1 LTAHL
6 RLVSW
11 YCLLGAAV
19 FLIGCSSGSKTRFR
33 VVNGVVDE
41 SDLNVLEDGNS
52 VNSNLAY
59 GTSTGYLSA
68 QAGSHQIQV
77 EASGTS
83 NAFLTQSLTFNSGTD
98 TTILP
103 FNFSSSPQS
112 LVLTDDN
119 SAPASGDAKL
129 RLINVSPSLGTADVY
144 IVSPGTD
151 INTVSPT
158 ISNFAFGSASAYQSL
173 TAGNYEIIY
182 AFAGQKITA
191 IDSGSQS
198 LSAGQIRTF
207 VGLNGQSGGFTDT
220 ILADVN

>member
-1 LTAHL
+1 M
-6 RLVSW
+6 
-11 YCLLGAAV
+11 

-33 VVNGVVDE
+33 LVNGVVDE

-68 QAGSHQIQV
+68 HAGSHQIQI
-77 EASGTS
+77 EASGTF
-83 NAFLTQSLTFNSGTD
+83 NAFLTQTLTFNSGTD

-112 LVLTDDN
+112 LTLTDDN
-119 SAPASGDAKL
+119 SAPTSGNAKL

-173 TAGNYEIIY
+173 AAGNYEIIY

-191 IDSGSQS
+191 AAPSRCPLDRFGP
-198 LSAGQIRTF
+198 LSA
-207 VGLNGQSGGFTDT
+207 
-220 ILADVN
+220 

>member
-1 LTAHL
+1 MTARL
-6 RLVSW
+6 RLISW
-11 YCLLGAAV
+11 CCLLGVAV
-19 FLIGCSSGSKTRFR
+19 FHFGCSSGSKTRFR
-33 VVNGVVDE
+33 VVNAVVDE

-68 QAGSHQIQV
+68 HAGSHQIQV

-83 NAFLTQSLTFNSGTD
+83 NAFLTQALTFNSGTD

-112 LVLTDDN
+112 LTLTDDN
-119 SAPASGDAKL
+119 SAPTSGNAKL
-129 RLINVSPSLGTADVY
+129 RLIHVSPSLGTADVY

-158 ISNFAFGSASAYQSL
+158 ISNFAFGSASAYQS
-173 TAGNYEIIY
+173 ARNYEIIY

-207 VGLNGQSGGFTDT
+207 VGLNAQSGGFTDA

>member
-1 LTAHL
+1 LTARL
-6 RLVSW
+6 RSISW
-11 YCLLGAAV
+11 CCLLAV
-19 FLIGCSSGSKTRFR
+19 AVLLFGCSSGSKTRFR
-33 VVNGVVDE
+33 VVNAVVDE
-41 SDLNVLEDGNS
+41 SELNVLEDGNS

-68 QAGSHQIQV
+68 HAGTHQIQV

-83 NAFLTQSLTFNSGTD
+83 NAFLTQALTFNSGTD

-103 FNFSSSPQS
+103 FNFSSSPRS
-112 LVLTDDN
+112 LTLTDDN
-119 SAPASGDAKL
+119 SAPTSGNAKL

-158 ISNFAFGSASAYQSL
+158 ISNLAFGATSAYQNL

-182 AFAGQKITA
+182 AFAGQKITT
-191 IDSGSQS
+191 IDSGAQS